1 MSNNKRVDLVDI
13 TRLSVLM
20 QVIAQHDIDLEEMVL
35 AQVVSADKLKVFNVG
50 CSFGVTEGGK
60 PYFHMSHPDLGI
72 YSINQHGSPDGDVVH
87 IPKSMEQARA
97 MMAVADQYLKTHD
110 DRDKHTLTRE

>member
-1 MSNNKRVDLVDI
+1 MSNNKQVDLVDI

-60 PYFHMSHPDLGI
+60 PYFHMTHPDLGI

-87 IPKSMEQARA
+87 IPKNLEQAQA
-97 MMAVADQYLKTHD
+97 MKAVADRYIETH
-110 DRDKHTLTRE
+110 TRQ